1 MSGPGPA
8 RPPAPPVIELWQEPS
23 RLWRWRYLEPS
34 QDGQPLV
41 FRSNK
46 EYESREA
53 ALRSATTAYPGVLV
67 TQPRVA
73 GAGPARRR
81 RTRDRLLL
89 LALLTVAVLVL
100 WRRRRRAAPG
110 GRLSPADRVNRV
122 EERSPSND
130 RSRI

>member
-1 MSGPGPA
+1 MSGPGPV

-53 ALRSATTAYPGVLV
+53 ALGSATTAYPEVAVL
-67 TQPRVA
+67 QP
-73 GAGPARRR
+73 PAVEAARGRRGR
-81 RTRDRLLL
+81 PVV
-89 LALLTVAVLVL
+89 LALLVLAVLVL
-100 WRRRRRAAPG
+100 WPRRRRRPG
-110 GRLSPADRVNRV
+110 RTDRR
-122 EERSPSND
+122 
-130 RSRI
+130 